1 MLMKIHD
8 EFIDKLDFA
17 KRDGLIPVVVQDIN
31 TKDILMLAYANR
43 TAIENTVKTG
53 NAWFWSVSRNKL
65 WMKGEESGNIQDVK
79 DILVDCDLDS
89 VVYLVDSK
97 NPACHTGN
105 RTCFHNRL
113 YPLRL
118 QCYFSA
124 FILPNMSWLEDGT
137 ALELPS
143 IPRNIAFYKSWEN
156 LSVLH
161 TRA

>member
-1 MLMKIHD
+1 MLMKIQD

-17 KRDGLIPVVVQDIN
+17 KRDGLIPVVVQDIK

-43 TAIENTVKTG
+43 SAIENTVKTG

-79 DILVDCDLDS
+79 DILIDCDLDS

-113 YPLRL
+113 YPL
-118 QCYFSA
+118 
-124 FILPNMSWLEDGT
+124 
-137 ALELPS
+137 
-143 IPRNIAFYKSWEN
+143 
-156 LSVLH
+156 
-161 TRA
+161 